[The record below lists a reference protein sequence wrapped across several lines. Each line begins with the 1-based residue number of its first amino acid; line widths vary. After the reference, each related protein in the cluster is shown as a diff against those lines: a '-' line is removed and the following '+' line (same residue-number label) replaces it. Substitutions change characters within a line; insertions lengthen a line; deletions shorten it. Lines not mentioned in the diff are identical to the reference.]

1 MKNTRSHLLA
11 QAEQIESRLKRALLK
26 SQQSM
31 SDMMWVWRAFL
42 LSVINLGYAVL
53 LRLLVETI
61 VFK

>member
-11 QAEQIESRLKRALLK
+11 QAEQIESRRKRALLK

-61 VFK
+61 VFE

>member
-11 QAEQIESRLKRALLK
+11 HAEQIESRLKRALLK

-61 VFK
+61 VFE

>member
-1 MKNTRSHLLA
+1 MKNTRSYLLA

-42 LSVINLGYAVL
+42 LSVINLCYAVL
-53 LRLLVETI
+53 LHLLVETI
-61 VFK
+61 VFE

>member
-1 MKNTRSHLLA
+1 MKNTRSYLLA
-11 QAEQIESRLKRALLK
+11 QVEQIESRLKRALLK

-42 LSVINLGYAVL
+42 LSVINLCYAVL

-61 VFK
+61 VFE